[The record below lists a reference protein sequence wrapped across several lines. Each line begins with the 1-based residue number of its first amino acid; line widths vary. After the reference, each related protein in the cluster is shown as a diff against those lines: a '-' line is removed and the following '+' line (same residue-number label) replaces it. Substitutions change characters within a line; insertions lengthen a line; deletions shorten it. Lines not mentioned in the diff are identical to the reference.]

1 LFILGGYDGGNV
13 IEDWCP
19 IVNFFASRTDAD
31 AWVAANDLEGDVVS
45 VAKVAENAAA
55 MWRPVTDP
63 GSPQVC

>member
-1 LFILGGYDGGNV
+1 V
-13 IEDWCP
+13 P